1 MKWMAEIFVRKK
13 ELHVDLTA
21 RSVKHPNGTRISWD
35 ACPGGYIQ
43 AVREFQEDIPEFRGL
58 KLSEAAAEI
67 TEGGC
72 TQAPSCYVFRHYL
85 DNVNSTDWSPCVV
98 LMLDTESD
106 PPDDFKAK
114 RWKVKSGNPD
124 ILKS

>member
-13 ELHVDLTA
+13 ELHVDLAA
-21 RSVKHPNGTRISWD
+21 RSVKHPNGTMISWD

-58 KLSEAAAEI
+58 RLSEAAAEMN
-67 TEGGC
+67 EGGC
-72 TQAPSCYVFRHYL
+72 TKAPSGYVFRHYL

-98 LMLDTESD
+98 LMLDTEHT
-106 PPDDFKAK
+106 PPETFLAK
-114 RWKVKSGNPD
+114 RWKVKS
-124 ILKS
+124 